1 MSRKPGDRFALD
13 ASASYEFRNKKLIV
27 QGGVTAP
34 ISEGVS
40 FRLAGFS
47 QTLDRGWVTSIPPSG
62 THTDPR
68 FDNQAVR
75 ATLRIEPV
83 SDLTAILKYEKSWL
97 RTDGN
102 TLQAVATTRNIPHFV
117 ATTLDLLRAQGQPPP
132 PGN

>member
-1 MSRKPGDRFALD
+1 MIRRPPRSTRTDTLFPYTTL
-13 ASASYEFRNKKLIV
+13 FRS
-27 QGGVTAP
+27 P

-47 QTLDRGWVTSIPPSG
+47 QTLDRGWVTSTTPSG
-62 THTDPR
+62 THKDPR

-83 SDLTAILKYEKSWL
+83 SDLTAILKYEQSWL

-102 TLQAVATTRNIPHFV
+102 TLQAVGNPRHLAQFVHTILERKSTRLNSSH
-117 ATTLDLLRAQGQPPP
+117 
-132 PGN
+132 